1 MRTHLRLISVVLL
14 VIAMLVVIQVSGLRH
29 NFNVAFV
36 HNAFLAHKLGGVLLF
51 VLLFSLG
58 NLAQLPGLVFLAA
71 AVFALGQVWG
81 GVVTFIAANISCL
94 ITFLV
99 FRYLGGD
106 ALLHLKSPLA
116 RRALQSL
123 HARPVRSVV
132 VLRTLFQ
139 TLPALNVTLAISGM
153 RPGPYLLGTFAGLV
167 APIALYCVF
176 FEYLAR
182 SLNLH

>member
-1 MRTHLRLISVVLL
+1 MRAHLRLFAVVLFVVTTL
-14 VIAMLVVIQVSGLRH
+14 VAIQVSGLRD

-71 AVFALGQVWG
+71 AVIALGQVWG
-81 GVVTFIAANISCL
+81 GVITFIAANISCL

-106 ALLHLKSPLA
+106 ALLRLKSPLA
-116 RRALQSL
+116 RRTLRSL
-123 HARPVRSVV
+123 HARPVRGVA
-132 VLRTLFQ
+132 VLRVLFQ
-139 TLPALNVTLAISGM
+139 TLPALNVALALSGV
-153 RPGPYLLGTFAGLV
+153 RLRPYLLGNLLGLV
-167 APIALYCVF
+167 LPIALYCVF
-176 FEYLAR
+176 FDYLAR
-182 SLNLH
+182 TLNLH